1 MKKIKMMM
9 IAMVAIFIVAG
20 NSAYASFPV
29 KSEKKQ
35 IETTQVVPA
44 TNNPDE
50 TPVTVVNKE
59 KSAKPD
65 EVTNANKTM
74 GNGSGFAIA
83 GFIASI
89 LGLFILPIVFL
100 PLGIVFSALGL
111 KSDLRGLAIAG
122 LIIGII
128 GILLL
133 LILILLFA
141 AALSGGAI

>member
-44 TNNPDE
+44 TSNPDE

-65 EVTNANKTM
+65 DANNANKIM

>member
-1 MKKIKMMM
+1 MKKMKMMM
-9 IAMVAIFIVAG
+9 FAMVAIFMVAG
-20 NSAYASFPV
+20 NNAYASFPV

-35 IETTQVVPA
+35 IETTQVAPA

-50 TPVTVVNKE
+50 TPVTLVNKE

-65 EVTNANKTM
+65 ELNSANKTM

-89 LGLFILPIVFL
+89 LGLFFVPILFL

-111 KSDLRGLAIAG
+111 KSDLKGLAIAG
-122 LIIGII
+122 LIIGIV
-128 GILLL
+128 GVLLF

-141 AALSGGAI
+141 AALGAAI

>member
-29 KSEKKQ
+29 KSQKKQ
-35 IETTQVVPA
+35 IETTQVAPA
-44 TNNPDE
+44 TSNPDE

-65 EVTNANKTM
+65 DANNANKTM